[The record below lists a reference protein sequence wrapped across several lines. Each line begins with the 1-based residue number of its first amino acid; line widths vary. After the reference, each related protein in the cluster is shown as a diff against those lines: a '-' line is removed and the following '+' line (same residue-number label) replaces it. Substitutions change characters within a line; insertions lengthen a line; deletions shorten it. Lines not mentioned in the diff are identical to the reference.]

1 MRHKK
6 MVQGWADGWN
16 SAAQEDGTG
25 GADGWNSAAQEDG
38 TGGADGWNSSAQED
52 GTVGL
57 TGGIVRHKK
66 IVQGG

>member
-6 MVQGWADGWN
+6 MVQGW
-16 SAAQEDGTG
+16 
-25 GADGWNSAAQEDG
+25 ADGWNSAAQEDG

>member
-25 GADGWNSAAQEDG
+25 GLTGGIVRYKKMVQGWADGWNSAAQEDG
-38 TGGADGWNSSAQED
+38 TG
-52 GTVGL
+52 VG
-57 TGGIVRHKK
+57 
-66 IVQGG
+66 